1 MSWAEDEGYDAYDP
15 TDFDDP
21 VFEYETGIWTTAEGK
36 RIKVKN
42 MEVSHIKNV
51 VAWLK
56 RTREKVV
63 EETGNENDLLEIDAK
78 IEEFDEELER
88 RSTFNNKE
96 LF

>member
-36 RIKVKN
+36 RLRIKD
-42 MEVSHIKNV
+42 MEVSHLKNV
-51 VAWLK
+51 IAWLQ
-56 RTREKVV
+56 RTKKKVE
-63 EETGNENDLLEIDAK
+63 EETGNPNDLLEIGAK
-78 IEEFDEELER
+78 LEELEEELEN
-88 RSTFNNKE
+88 RSHFNNKE